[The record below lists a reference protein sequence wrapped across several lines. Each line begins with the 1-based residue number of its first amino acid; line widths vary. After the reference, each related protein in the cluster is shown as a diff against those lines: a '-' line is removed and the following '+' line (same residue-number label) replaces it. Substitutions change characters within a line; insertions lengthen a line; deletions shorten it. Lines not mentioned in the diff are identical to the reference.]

1 MYLLDTNVCIEII
14 KGRSAIVR
22 RRFQLAATEGTSLF
36 VSSVSNFELWY
47 GVEKSDRQQINRRL
61 VESFL
66 SGPLQ
71 VLNFDEEDAK
81 RAGAIRAVLEL
92 QGKMIG
98 PFDTLLAGQALRHE
112 LILVT
117 ANTREFSRVKGLELE
132 NWGK

>member
-22 RRFQLAATEGTSLF
+22 KRFQFAVTEGTSLF
-36 VSSVSNFELWY
+36 ISSVSNFELWY

-71 VLNFDEEDAK
+71 VLSFDEEDAK
-81 RAGAIRAVLEL
+81 RAGEIRAGLEL

-117 ANTREFSRVKGLELE
+117 ANTREFARVKGLELE

>member
-14 KGRSAIVR
+14 KGRSAIR
-22 RRFQLAATEGTSLF
+22 ARFQLATTEGVTLF
-36 VSSVSNFELWY
+36 VSSVSTFELWY
-47 GVEKSDRQQINRRL
+47 GVEKSDRQQVNRRL

-66 SGPLQ
+66 AGPLQ
-71 VLNFDEEDAK
+71 VLSFDEEDAE
-81 RAGAIRAVLEL
+81 RAGEVRSVLEL

-98 PFDTLLAGQALRHE
+98 PFDTLIAGQALRHK
-112 LILVT
+112 LTLVT

>member
-14 KGRSAIVR
+14 RGRPANVR
-22 RRFQLAATEGTSLF
+22 ERFQLAVMEGTSLF

-47 GVEKSDRQQINRRL
+47 GVEKSDRQQVNRKL

-71 VLNFDEEDAK
+71 VLSFDGEDAE
-81 RAGAIRAVLEL
+81 RAGAVRAALEL
-92 QGKMIG
+92 QGKTIG
-98 PFDTLLAGQALRHE
+98 PFDTLIAGQALRHE
-112 LILVT
+112 LILIT

-132 NWGK
+132 NWGR

>member
-14 KGRSAIVR
+14 KGRPVIR
-22 RRFQLAATEGTSLF
+22 ERFQLAVTEGTSLF
-36 VSSVSNFELWY
+36 VSSISTFELWY
-47 GVEKSDRQQINRRL
+47 GVGKSDRQQVNRRL

-66 SGPLQ
+66 AGPLQ
-71 VLNFDEEDAK
+71 VLSFDEEDAE
-81 RAGAIRAVLEL
+81 RGGEVRAVLEL

-98 PFDTLLAGQALRHE
+98 PFDTLIAGQALRHK

-132 NWGK
+132 NWAR